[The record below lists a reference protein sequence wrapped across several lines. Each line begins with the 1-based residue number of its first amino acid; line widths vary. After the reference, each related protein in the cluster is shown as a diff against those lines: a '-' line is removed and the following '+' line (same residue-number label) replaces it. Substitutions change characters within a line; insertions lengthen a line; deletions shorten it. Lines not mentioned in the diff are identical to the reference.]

1 MKEARYRPCGG
12 SGKRPVARIHQ
23 VGICPDCG
31 VRTFL
36 EQSGEAHSSF
46 VIQQHLG
53 SRTDVMDFS
62 RVRDMRRE
70 SNRRIR
76 FKV

>member
-1 MKEARYRPCGG
+1 MKREARYRPCGG
-12 SGKRPVARIHQ
+12 SGKRPVAQVHQ

-36 EQSGEAHSSF
+36 DGSGDVGSPF

-53 SRTDVMDFS
+53 SRTDVMEFS
-62 RVRDMRRE
+62 RVRNMQRE
-70 SNRRIR
+70 ANRRIR
-76 FKV
+76 V